1 MSDLQIHSKSK
12 EEYAGNYSDH
22 ALEQYKLYVEMAD
35 RISSRR
41 QSTNTFFVTLN
52 TVLISLAGY
61 TKAATSIESFFYFIT
76 SLAGLFI
83 CYIWYRLV
91 KSYKNLNSAKFKVV
105 HSIEKEMPFNLFDAE
120 WEAVGR
126 GKDKNLYH
134 PFTELELKVPWVFF
148 SIYILVLAYIIPWS
162 NILEKCIQP

>member
-12 EEYAGNYSDH
+12 EDYSGNYSDH

-41 QSTNTFFVTLN
+41 QSTKTFFVTLN
-52 TVLISLAGY
+52 TVLISIAGY
-61 TKAATSIESFFYFIT
+61 AKSAASVDSFFYLVT
-76 SLAGLFI
+76 SFAGLLI
-83 CYIWYRLV
+83 CYTWYRLV

-105 HSIEKEMPFNLFDAE
+105 HAMEKEMPFNLFDAE

-126 GKDKNLYH
+126 GKDKILYH
-134 PFTELELKVPWVFF
+134 PFTELELKIPWVFF
-148 SIYILVLAYIIPWS
+148 SIYILVIVYIIPWS
-162 NILEKCIQP
+162 RLFEKCM